1 MNPITKI
8 LRRSVFIYTFIILA
22 IATAFAGD
30 INGSM
35 SYGGKNRTYLLHIP
49 TGYNAA
55 SPTPLVFVFHGLTGT
70 GSMMADITKFSPL
83 ADQENFIVVYPD
95 GISKKWA
102 SPGGNIDD
110 VGFINALIDA
120 LSSSYNIDADRIFAT
135 GASNGGMFTYRLG
148 IELTDRFAA
157 IADVAGFLPNYSSPV
172 PVPSKQIPVIHFHG
186 TADAII
192 PFSAA
197 ENAVNYWVDFNS
209 CNAAPSTIQ
218 LPNVDAGDGTTVDK
232 LTYANG
238 INNSDVALYKVYSG
252 GHTWPGTSSNAMPGK
267 VTKDIIASEIIWEF
281 FKSAVP
287 SSNAAP
293 TVSFTK
299 PAMGVEFIAPASI
312 VIKATAIDA
321 DGTIKNVKF
330 FNGSIILKTD
340 PTVQYSYT
348 WNNVPAGVYT
358 IIAEAS
364 DDQDAKS
371 SDTVIITVNPPK
383 TAFEYAPDNL
393 VAVAFNPSY
402 QQLIINKMDDQ
413 VSYDLLLFDA
423 VGRLVFSAQQI
434 NDSQK
439 IISTNELNG
448 GMYLYTIKMNQG
460 NLVTG
465 KFIVTN

>member
-1 MNPITKI
+1 
-8 LRRSVFIYTFIILA
+8 
-22 IATAFAGD
+22 
-30 INGSM
+30 
-35 SYGGKNRTYLLHIP
+35 
-49 TGYNAA
+49 
-55 SPTPLVFVFHGLTGT
+55 
-70 GSMMADITKFSPL
+70 
-83 ADQENFIVVYPD
+83 
-95 GISKKWA
+95 
-102 SPGGNIDD
+102 
-110 VGFINALIDA
+110 
-120 LSSSYNIDADRIFAT
+120 
-135 GASNGGMFTYRLG
+135 
-148 IELTDRFAA
+148 
-157 IADVAGFLPNYSSPV
+157 
-172 PVPSKQIPVIHFHG
+172 
-186 TADAII
+186 
-192 PFSAA
+192 
-197 ENAVNYWVDFNS
+197 
-209 CNAAPSTIQ
+209 
-218 LPNVDAGDGTTVDK
+218 
-232 LTYANG
+232 
-238 INNSDVALYKVYSG
+238 
-252 GHTWPGTSSNAMPGK
+252 
-267 VTKDIIASEIIWEF
+267 
-281 FKSAVP
+281 
-287 SSNAAP
+287 
-293 TVSFTK
+293 
-299 PAMGVEFIAPASI
+299 MGVEFIAPASI

-330 FNGSIILKTD
+330 FNGSTILKTD

-423 VGRLVFSAQQI
+423 VGRLVFSAQHI

-439 IISTNELNG
+439 IISTNELDG